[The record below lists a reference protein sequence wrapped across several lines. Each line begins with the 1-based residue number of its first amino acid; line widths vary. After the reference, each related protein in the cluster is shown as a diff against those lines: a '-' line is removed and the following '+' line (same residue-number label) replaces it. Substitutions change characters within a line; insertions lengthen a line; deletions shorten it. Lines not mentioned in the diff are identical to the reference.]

1 MKQLLYFNTRT
12 GFSLLE
18 LMIVLAIV
26 GILAMIALPSYQSHI
41 VHGRRIDAQN
51 TLLKWHLQQERY
63 RISHTQYADETA
75 LPPPTGTAY
84 QYSATDI
91 SATHFTLTAEA
102 TSVQQTDTGCTT
114 LTIDQSMH
122 KSPQACW
129 TR

>member
-1 MKQLLYFNTRT
+1 VKQQLFFDTNT

-26 GILAMIALPSYQSHI
+26 GILAMIALPTYQSHI
-41 VHGRRIDAQN
+41 IHGRRVDAQN

-75 LPPPTGTAY
+75 LPPPAGTAY
-84 QYSATDI
+84 QFSAADI

-102 TSVQQTDTGCTT
+102 TSAQQTDVGCTT

-122 KSPQACW
+122 KTPQACW
-129 TR
+129 PR